1 MTYPNDPREPQY
13 PTGAPPVSPPPQYN
27 DHPVHQA
34 FNQQFALPQ
43 RPRNGAGLASLI
55 TAGVAGILVLVAAG
69 GNIFN
74 GATGE
79 SLAGALVAV
88 AAVIVGLVGVVKAD
102 KSGASKAM
110 AAWGIV
116 VGLVFVVIGFALVG
130 YYAHQ
135 ADQINQCLSDL
146 IACGQSQ

>member
-79 SLAGALVAV
+79 SLAGALV
-88 AAVIVGLVGVVKAD
+88 VVKAD